1 MLIEIIAT
9 NLEEAITAEKYG
21 ANRIELIH
29 SFDLGGLS
37 PALELSREVC
47 LKVKI
52 PVNVMIRPHGDSFC
66 YSPADM
72 KQIMLE
78 LEYLRDKTQ
87 ANALVFGALDNNRN
101 IDITLLKQIIANKGH
116 LGFTFHRAIDVAA
129 NTLEAYN
136 QLLEFKEID
145 LVLTSGGKNTAIE
158 GARVIKQMLEL
169 NNGQSNCKILA
180 GSGITPENAAKLIQ
194 QTNVTQIHLGTGV
207 REDNILIKSKFDA
220 LITNIS

>member
-66 YSPADM
+66 YNLADI
-72 KQIMLE
+72 KQILLE

-87 ANALVFGALDNNRN
+87 ANAVVFGALNNNGN
-101 IDITLLKQIIANKGH
+101 IDKTLLKQIIANKGH
-116 LGFTFHRAIDVAA
+116 LGLTFHRAIDVAFD
-129 NTLEAYN
+129 TLEAYK
-136 QLLEFKEID
+136 QLIEFKEID
-145 LVLTSGGKNTAIE
+145 LVLTSGGKNTASE
-158 GARVIKQMLEL
+158 GAHVIKQMLEL

-207 REDNILIKSKFDA
+207 RENGKLSLAKYNDLIK
-220 LITNIS
+220 NIS